1 MLLIQSMI
9 GVVQQRRTDT
19 IAKILILTFND
30 DEEKA
35 IEKVLSVLSDEIGLE
50 AVQPVTSSVLSFPGL
65 EIKLYQRRVLRD
77 GEDIYLTRLEYGALC
92 YLAASP
98 GRVFTKAQIFES
110 VWSMESESCQSSVA
124 SVICNLRKKIEPDS
138 KNPTYIKTVLGV
150 GYKFASG
157 E

>member
-30 DEEKA
+30 DEEKV
-35 IEKVLSVLSDEIGLE
+35 IEKVLSVLSDKIGLE

-138 KNPTYIKTVLGV
+138 KNPTYIKTILGI

>member
-1 MLLIQSMI
+1 MSDFKR
-9 GVVQQRRTDT
+9 QRRADT

-35 IEKVLSVLSDEIGLE
+35 IEKVLSVLSDKIGLE

-138 KNPTYIKTVLGV
+138 KNPTYIKTILGI